1 MRICLRCRASIIRK
15 RRKIS
20 DENERTVSCHL
31 PLFNYG
37 EPGQSPRAVL
47 ASRKR
52 FCSCNAAVSLLAF
65 SRREFLNLLLAKSY
79 RACLYTVV
87 VFLLTQYGLGLFEKI
102 CRQYLD
108 GQKNSVL
115 HARNRKSPQRRWSW
129 SLRNSKKQRRWM
141 PSGAPTSPPWDREM
155 WVTSSLSFIR

>member
-52 FCSCNAAVSLLAF
+52 FCSCNAAVSLLVF
-65 SRREFLNLLLAKSY
+65 SARILNLLLAKSY

-87 VFLLTQYGLGLFEKI
+87 VFLLTQYGLGLFEKSAVSI
-102 CRQYLD
+102 STAK
-108 GQKNSVL
+108 KNSVL

-129 SLRNSKKQRRWM
+129 SLRNSKNRDDGCHPAHQRLLH
-141 PSGAPTSPPWDREM
+141 G
-155 WVTSSLSFIR
+155 IGKCG